1 MSQHERVDISP
12 AADAGP
18 PASPPLDSVEE
29 ARSAPVASAG
39 PGQRLQR
46 LFVVGLSH
54 RTAPVDVREQ
64 LALPEE
70 GVRLQLQ
77 QAARLAGGDAMLLST
92 CNRVELYA
100 TLPAS
105 ATDLQG
111 EAHRALL
118 APFEDVLLSGHS
130 GARRY
135 LYHHV
140 GEAAL
145 RHLFRVASSLDSLVV
160 GEPQIL
166 GQVKAAYRL
175 AQTVGTIGSS
185 GSSGAGGLGASAG
198 AGRASDSPLAAA
210 IPRAFSV
217 AKRIRTETNI
227 GRAAASVAS
236 VGVELA
242 TQVFGHLRGHPV
254 LLIGAGKM
262 AELCARHLREAGAD
276 TLLIANR
283 TRRRAEDLAGRL
295 GGSAHELSE
304 LESLL
309 TRAAV
314 VVCSA
319 GAAQPLVT
327 HEQVAR
333 VMRARRGRWLLFIDI
348 AVPRDVEP
356 SVSNLDNVY
365 LYDIDALSDVAAGNR
380 AEREKAAA
388 QAEAIVEAELQ
399 RSKERLASAD
409 VTPVIK
415 ALRKK
420 AQGIAQAEVARILP
434 RLNSLSPRDRAL
446 VGGLADAVV
455 NKLLHEPLTA
465 LKRSAALSAGGD
477 KPRTGAGPRTSDPA
491 LSLASGRDGT
501 SDGTSEGNDDRGD
514 VPRSRDLA
522 QAIVALWSL
531 QLEESDDD
539 PAASRSDSP
548 PKDTE
553 ESPS

>member
-1 MSQHERVDISP
+1 
-12 AADAGP
+12 
-18 PASPPLDSVEE
+18 
-29 ARSAPVASAG
+29 
-39 PGQRLQR
+39 
-46 LFVVGLSH
+46 LSH
-54 RTAPVDVREQ
+54 RTAPVDVRET
-64 LALPEE
+64 LALPEDQ
-70 GVRLQLQ
+70 VRAQLE
-77 QAARLAGGDAMLLST
+77 QAARLLGGEAMLLST

-100 TLPAS
+100 SLPPQAADGEDVAS
-105 ATDLQG
+105 
-111 EAHRALL
+111 LL
-118 APFEDVLLSGHS
+118 APFEEVLLAGHS
-130 GARRY
+130 SARRY
-135 LYHHV
+135 LYQHV

-145 RHLFRVASSLDSLVV
+145 RHLFRVASSLDSLVI

-175 AQTVGTIGSS
+175 AQSAGTIAS
-185 GSSGAGGLGASAG
+185 G
-198 AGRASDSPLAAA
+198 RIVDSPLGAA

-217 AKRIRTETNI
+217 AKRIRTETSI

-283 TRRRAEDLAGRL
+283 TRRRAEELAGRL
-295 GGSAHELSE
+295 GGTAHDLTE

-327 HEQVAR
+327 QEQVAK

-356 SVSNLDNVY
+356 SVGSLDNVY

-380 AEREKAAA
+380 AERERAAA
-388 QAEAIVEAELQ
+388 QAEAIIEAELQ
-399 RSKERLASAD
+399 RSRERQASAD

-420 AQGIAQAEVARILP
+420 AQGIAQAEVARVLP
-434 RLNSLSPRDRAL
+434 RLSGLSPRDRAL
-446 VGGLADAVV
+446 VSGLADAVV

-465 LKRSAALSAGGD
+465 LKRSAAA
-477 KPRTGAGPRTSDPA
+477 AVGPEREG
-491 LSLASGRDGT
+491 SGRALR
-501 SDGTSEGNDDRGD
+501 SDERTEAA
-514 VPRSRDLA
+514 RSQLA
-522 QAIVALWSL
+522 QAVMALWSL
-531 QLEESDDD
+531 SVADNAGENEDEDRVASPAEVARKD
-539 PAASRSDSP
+539 PQ
-548 PKDTE
+548 

>member
-1 MSQHERVDISP
+1 MSQHERVDIHP
-12 AADAGP
+12 
-18 PASPPLDSVEE
+18 
-29 ARSAPVASAG
+29 
-39 PGQRLQR
+39 PGQSADVRSTPGTGPSRLTQPR
-46 LFVVGLSH
+46 LFVIGLSH
-54 RTAPVDVREQ
+54 RTAPVEVRET
-64 LALPEE
+64 LALPEDR
-70 GVRLQLQ
+70 VRSQLE
-77 QAARLAGGDAMLLST
+77 QAARLAGGEALLLST

-100 TLPAS
+100 TLPVTS
-105 ATDLQG
+105 EDPG
-111 EAHRALL
+111 DALPAQL
-118 APFEDVLLSGHS
+118 APFEDVLLAGHIS
-130 GARRY
+130 ARRY

-140 GEAAL
+140 GDAAL

-175 AQTVGTIGSS
+175 AQSIGTIGS
-185 GSSGAGGLGASAG
+185 GRVADRPLGLAV
-198 AGRASDSPLAAA
+198 
-210 IPRAFSV
+210 PRAFQV
-217 AKRIRTETNI
+217 AKRVRTETSI

-283 TRRRAEDLAGRL
+283 TRRRAEELAGRL

-309 TRAAV
+309 LRAAV

-319 GAAQPLVT
+319 GATQPLVT
-327 HEQVAR
+327 QEQVAR

-356 SVSNLDNVY
+356 SVGSLDNVY

-380 AEREKAAA
+380 AERERAAA
-388 QAEAIVEAELQ
+388 QAEAIIEAELQ
-399 RSKERLASAD
+399 RSRERLASAD
-409 VTPVIK
+409 VTPLIK
-415 ALRKK
+415 ALRQK
-420 AQGIAQAEVARILP
+420 AQGIAQAEVARVLP
-434 RLNSLSPRDRAL
+434 RLSGLSPRDRAL
-446 VGGLADAVV
+446 VSGLADAVV

-465 LKRSAALSAGGD
+465 LKRSVAASSRSEPQGPKGDAGSLDELSDSSRTSAGSFERG
-477 KPRTGAGPRTSDPA
+477 DPA
-491 LSLASGRDGT
+491 
-501 SDGTSEGNDDRGD
+501 RG
-514 VPRSRDLA
+514 PLHLA
-522 QAIVALWSL
+522 QAVMALWSL
-531 QLEESDDD
+531 SVPENEDAPGSTEPTDTAD
-539 PAASRSDSP
+539 PERN
-548 PKDTE
+548 